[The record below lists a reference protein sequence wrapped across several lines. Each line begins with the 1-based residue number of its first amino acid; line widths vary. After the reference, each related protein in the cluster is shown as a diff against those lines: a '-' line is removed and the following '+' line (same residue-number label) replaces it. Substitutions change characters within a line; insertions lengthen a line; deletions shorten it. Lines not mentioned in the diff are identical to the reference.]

1 MGRLPKPATPTLLK
15 KFLEASAD
23 SRKVL
28 CTSAPSPAA
37 SSRPCGLVLLLRLPP
52 HPTRMAPPPP
62 ALRPLLLRVGSSQAL
77 LLGRPGP
84 GAGRGSGGGARRG
97 WGRDR
102 DGEDVQGR
110 GRGGRRGHARVVD
123 AAAVALR
130 PLEFPDDLVVLVQE
144 ALELRQPRRRLRL
157 REGSGSER
165 GQNGV
170 RTGSEG

>member
-1 MGRLPKPATPTLLK
+1 
-15 KFLEASAD
+15 
-23 SRKVL
+23 
-28 CTSAPSPAA
+28 
-37 SSRPCGLVLLLRLPP
+37 
-52 HPTRMAPPPP
+52 MAPPPP
-62 ALRPLLLRVGSSQAL
+62 ALRPLLLRAGSSQAL

-84 GAGRGSGGGARRG
+84 GAGRGGGGGARRG

-144 ALELRQPRRRLRL
+144 ALELRQPRRRLRPEE
-157 REGSGSER
+157 REL
-165 GQNGV
+165 GV
-170 RTGSEG
+170 CLLLADGGPGAPAGGVGGVAVAPASAPR